1 MNEKELET
9 LVQTKERVK
18 SNTHRIE
25 KLEENT
31 RLLMEMNTNIQLIAQ
46 QNVATK
52 EDVEDMKKDMSQLC
66 SELSEVKSATMVRDS
81 KMLGNIKWL
90 ILSGVI
96 GYLLNYLMQTIVK

>member
-18 SNTHRIE
+18 SNTYRIE

-31 RLLMEMNTNIQLIAQ
+31 RLLVEMNTNIQLIAQ

-66 SELSEVKSATMVRDS
+66 TELSEVKSTTMVRDS
-81 KMLGNIKWL
+81 KMLSNIKWL
-90 ILSGVI
+90 ILSGIV